1 MPVSDPSLGPLAAA
15 PRAGM
20 GSPARPRVGPG
31 FAALLEQAL
40 AEVNALQRRAEA
52 AAQDLAAG
60 RAQDTTAAVVALEQ
74 ASIAFQF
81 ALAVRNRL
89 LEAYQELMRLGV

>member
-1 MPVSDPSLGPLAAA
+1 VSELSLRPLAAEGRPGA
-15 PRAGM
+15 
-20 GSPARPRVGPG
+20 GSPARGRSEPG

-52 AAQDLAAG
+52 AAADLATG

-74 ASIAFQF
+74 ASIALQF
-81 ALAVRNRL
+81 TLAVRNRL
-89 LEAYQELMRLGV
+89 LEAYQELMRLTV